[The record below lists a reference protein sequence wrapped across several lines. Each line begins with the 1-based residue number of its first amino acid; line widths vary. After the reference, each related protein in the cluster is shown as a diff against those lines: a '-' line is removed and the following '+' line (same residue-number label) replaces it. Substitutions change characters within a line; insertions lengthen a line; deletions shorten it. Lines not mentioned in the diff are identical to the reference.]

1 MPTPLSWYTEAAAIL
16 RRERTK
22 MTDEPTDLPV
32 DQAEPRTAAGRQP
45 NPDAVRLRPWM
56 QDDCGCTVNGNE
68 CYLTDEGNGF
78 CRHCTAHR
86 AEAATPAVDV
96 EADIRRATVERMEN
110 EGVVTWG
117 DEGHRARFMAWLDEE
132 AAR

>member
-22 MTDEPTDLPV
+22 MTDEPTDHPA
-32 DQAEPRTAAGRQP
+32 DQAEPRTAAGQIRQERIERHQRGDHEWQP
-45 NPDAVRLRPWM
+45 GPYIKIYQEPADLVLVCR
-56 QDDCGCTVNGNE
+56 CGAMIRRTIPS
-68 CYLTDEGNGF
+68 
-78 CRHCTAHR
+78 R

-96 EADIRRATVERMEN
+96 EADIRRATVERIRST
-110 EGVVTWG
+110 V
-117 DEGHRARFMAWLDEE
+117 RAILDEE